1 MKEKNLIRVIIYLLT
16 IIGANI
22 VTARYG
28 TFQLGVFLIPF
39 GSFFIGLTLVMRDM
53 VQNVYGRK
61 KTYGFIALALILSA
75 VSSRVLGDPLWIV
88 MASTVTFLVS
98 ETIDTEIYTR
108 FKIPFIRRVM
118 YSGVA
123 SGFLDSALFVI
134 IGISPFGMGFIE
146 WTDVPYAILGQW
158 MIKVLMQLVVAG
170 SIRQIVMKLGIYEPN
185 ISDVR

>member
-1 MKEKNLIRVIIYLLT
+1 
-16 IIGANI
+16 
-22 VTARYG
+22 
-28 TFQLGVFLIPF
+28 
-39 GSFFIGLTLVMRDM
+39 
-53 VQNVYGRK
+53 
-61 KTYGFIALALILSA
+61 
-75 VSSRVLGDPLWIV
+75 

-108 FKIPFIRRVM
+108 FKISFIRRVM

-146 WTDVPYAILGQW
+146 WSDVPYAILGQW

>member
-1 MKEKNLIRVIIYLLT
+1 
-16 IIGANI
+16 
-22 VTARYG
+22 
-28 TFQLGVFLIPF
+28 
-39 GSFFIGLTLVMRDM
+39 IGLTLVMRDNI
-53 VQNVYGRK
+53 QNVYGRK

-123 SGFLDSALFVI
+123 SGFLDSALFVK
-134 IGISPFGMGFIE
+134 IGRASCRE
-146 WTDVPYAILGQW
+146 RV
-158 MIKVLMQLVVAG
+158 
-170 SIRQIVMKLGIYEPN
+170 
-185 ISDVR
+185 